1 MATPRKRK
9 PLSLPALPEPGVEA
23 RLHAACV
30 KAGTD
35 CLDLSGEPN
44 WMRKM
49 IDAHHAA
56 AKAAELGPMWARS
69 KLVTELRR
77 LMARP

>member
-30 KAGTD
+30 KAG
-35 CLDLSGEPN
+35 
-44 WMRKM
+44 
-49 IDAHHAA
+49 AA
-56 AKAAELGPMWARS
+56 AAMHPNACNACW
-69 KLVTELRR
+69 
-77 LMARP
+77 